1 MKSITVVLLVLSI
14 SAAHASVGFI
24 DNAKAQ
30 ECSNGTCIDVC
41 FYDGL
46 KMLPGTEISDDGKCR
61 RVRCTKDFSMQIN
74 G

>member
-1 MKSITVVLLVLSI
+1 MKTITVLLLVVLI
-14 SAAHASVGFI
+14 SAAQASVGHI

-30 ECSNGTCIDVC
+30 ECSTGTCIDVC
-41 FYDGL
+41 SYDGL

-61 RVRCTKDFSMQIN
+61 RVRCLRDFSMQIN

>member
-1 MKSITVVLLVLSI
+1 MKTITVLLLVISI
-14 SAAHASVGFI
+14 SAAQASVGFI

-30 ECSNGTCIDVC
+30 DCSTGTCTYVC
-41 FYDGL
+41 SYDGL

-61 RVRCTKDFSMQIN
+61 RVRCMKDFSMQIN